1 MTQLLSVRKACEVL
15 DISDTTLYKLLNLK
29 DTSKAQIKSF
39 NIGRTRKIDSD
50 EVTRFIEESEKSGA
64 VEIE

>member
-50 EVTRFIEESEKSGA
+50 EVTRFIEESEKSGV

>member
-29 DTSKAQIKSF
+29 DTSKAQITSV

>member
-39 NIGRTRKIDSD
+39 NLGRTRKIDSN
-50 EVTRFIEESEKSGA
+50 EIERFIEQSQKSGA